1 MTLKIKKE
9 MKWNHTP
16 LLVRSAIA
24 WGFLLIL
31 FLTIGEHAKLPQGY
45 EFERMPTVSGVY
57 QCCGSGGRT
66 SESWVGG
73 VIADCASMEYFPLTG
88 VSWHDCRHKEELVGR
103 VVEIERT
110 TVPVLLAGR
119 SVPIVI
125 TLSSGGKKYLN
136 YSDAQIRDLWISRM
150 RTGAVSLATTLTLI
164 FSCIQLI
171 YLGRGNSDR
180 ERIKE
185 KH

>member
-1 MTLKIKKE
+1 MADEMKKE
-9 MKWNHTP
+9 VKWNDRT
-16 LLVRSAIA
+16 LLTRSVIA
-24 WGFLLIL
+24 WGFLSIL
-31 FLTIGEHAKLPQGY
+31 FLAIGENAKPPEGY
-45 EFERMPTVSGVY
+45 AFERLPTVSGVY

-66 SESWVGG
+66 SESRVGS

-110 TVPVLLAGR
+110 TVPVFFSGQ

-125 TLSSGGKKYLN
+125 KLSSGGKKYLD
-136 YSDAQIRDLWISRM
+136 YSDKDIRDLWISRM

-171 YLGRGNSDR
+171 YLNRKSKNLSRGK
-180 ERIKE
+180 I
-185 KH
+185 